1 MATYMD
7 WKVWCNIKEY
17 EQYETD
23 RQNWERY
30 GYYVHLELKQGEQTS
45 ANYHTH
51 GILHSRG
58 KSDFR
63 IIDPI
68 EPFLAASIFRELV
81 ERMDQGAEINPGQE
95 IGDILSGLV
104 LEISE
109 ASDESDMLT
118 ISLSEA
124 SLAGWLKLKW

>member
-1 MATYMD
+1 M
-7 WKVWCNIKEY
+7 
-17 EQYETD
+17 EQGD
-23 RQNWERY
+23 
-30 GYYVHLELKQGEQTS
+30 QTA

-58 KSDFR
+58 KPDFR

-68 EPFLAASIFRELV
+68 DPFMAVAILRELV
-81 ERMDQGAEINPGQE
+81 ERMDQGDEINAGQQIE
-95 IGDILSGLV
+95 DILPGLV

-124 SLAGWLKLKW
+124 SLAN

>member
-1 MATYMD
+1 MEHGD
-7 WKVWCNIKEY
+7 
-17 EQYETD
+17 
-23 RQNWERY
+23 
-30 GYYVHLELKQGEQTS
+30 QTA

-58 KSDFR
+58 KPDFR

-81 ERMDQGAEINPGQE
+81 ERMDQGVEINPGQPIE
-95 IGDILSGLV
+95 DILPGLV

-118 ISLSEA
+118 ISLSKA
-124 SLAGWLKLKW
+124 SLAD